1 MSAIAE
7 LYLLE
12 TLKSLKGLK
21 SSAEK
26 AISQISNEELHFSPD
41 KESNSVAIIMKHL
54 AGNMV
59 SRFTNF
65 LTTDGEKE
73 WRKRDQEFIDEN
85 KTHEELF
92 DLWNNGWE
100 CLFEALSKL
109 QPEELSKLIYIRGE
123 EHTVLRALNRQ
134 LVHYAYHTGQIIYI
148 CKQIRKSDFQSLS
161 IPRSKPDN
169 STSKTS
175 H

>member
-1 MSAIAE
+1 MNAIAE

-12 TLKSLKGLK
+12 TLKNLKGLK
-21 SSAEK
+21 SIAEK
-26 AISQISNEELHFSPD
+26 AISQINNEELHFSPD

-54 AGNMV
+54 AGNML

-73 WRKRDQEFIDEN
+73 WRKRDQEFIDDN
-85 KTHEELF
+85 QTQEELF
-92 DLWNNGWE
+92 ETWNIGWG
-100 CLFEALSKL
+100 CLFETISKL

-148 CKQIRKSDFQSLS
+148 CKQIRETDFQSLS
-161 IPRSKPDN
+161 IPRRKPYN
-169 STSKTS
+169 SAS
-175 H
+175 

>member
-12 TLKSLKGLK
+12 TLKNLKGLK
-21 SSAEK
+21 SIAEK
-26 AISQISNEELHFSPD
+26 AISQISKEELHYSPD

-54 AGNMV
+54 AGNML
-59 SRFTNF
+59 SRFTKF

-73 WRKRDQEFIDEN
+73 WRNRDQEFIDDSS
-85 KTHEELF
+85 TYEELF
-92 DLWNNGWE
+92 ETWNKGWD
-100 CLFEALSKL
+100 CLFESLSKL
-109 QPEELSKLIYIRGE
+109 QPEDLSKFIYIRGE

-148 CKQIRKSDFQSLS
+148 CKLIRKSDFQSLS
-161 IPRSKPDN
+161 IPRKPDN
-169 STSKTS
+169 SASQTSN
-175 H
+175 